1 MRVLPRSN
9 HYLRKW
15 IFHAAVVAVFGA
27 YGAWAQSAPAAPA
40 QPPAESTAAGADPVT
55 MAPLAIVSI
64 DSNDPGGAATVTGA
78 LEVADG
84 KAMIGSHGSIT
95 SGASTTQVVLPHRG
109 VLRVCAATT
118 VKLAA
123 DSSVP
128 AGGTPGLLMAIDH
141 GAMEMSFA
149 ATPATGSNADIVLTP
164 DFRILIAGPGSSDL
178 KVRLGEGG
186 DTCVDNTGAPSDGSS
201 SLEWKTGANAP
212 YVVVTSLFDP
222 GLYRV
227 QAGQRVMFQHGSLN
241 EVVDTEKE
249 PCGCPVAAKTG
260 ANEFPLAQSEGLA
273 PTPAPAPTPK
283 QPSGQ
288 PAPNVAPL
296 VYSSKASNH
305 AETAPA
311 APALAQPPGATPTP
325 SPTPA
330 QAAPAKEKK
339 PGLFRRVGRFFKRIF
354 GAE

>member
-9 HYLRKW
+9 ASLSAW
-15 IFHAAVVAVFGA
+15 VCCAAVVTALGVHG
-27 YGAWAQSAPAAPA
+27 GWAQTEPAAAAQPAAESAPA
-40 QPPAESTAAGADPVT
+40 TAAD
-55 MAPLAIVSI
+55 PLAIVPI
-64 DSNDPGGAATVTGA
+64 DASNPGGAATVTGA
-78 LEVADG
+78 LEVAGG
-84 KAMIGSHGSIT
+84 KAMIGAGGSVT
-95 SGASTTQVVLPHRG
+95 SGTSVTQVVLPHRG

-118 VKLAA
+118 VRLAA

-128 AGGTPGLLMAIDH
+128 AGDTPGLLMAIDH

-149 ATPATGSNADIVLTP
+149 TTPAAGSNADVVLTP

-186 DTCVDNTGAPSDGSS
+186 DTCVDNTGA
-201 SLEWKTGANAP
+201 NAP

-227 QAGQRVMFQHGSLN
+227 QPGQRVMFQHGSLN
-241 EVVDTEKE
+241 EVVDSETE
-249 PCGCPVAAKTG
+249 PCGCPAHATSE

-273 PTPAPAPTPK
+273 PTPAPAPAPA
-283 QPSGQ
+283 Q
-288 PAPNVAPL
+288 PASQPAAKVAPL
-296 VYSSKASNH
+296 VYPSNPPGN

-311 APALAQPPGATPTP
+311 AAP
-325 SPTPA
+325 PA
-330 QAAPAKEKK
+330 QAAPAAAPAANSAASPAAEQTAAPAKEKK
-339 PGLFRRVGRFFKRIF
+339 PGLFRRVGRFFRRIF